1 MIGVFIWSIEE
12 PMAGSSA
19 EVYDVCLYVYP
30 FGGRLCCCWN
40 RCDLFYGI
48 DREGG
53 MGNGCSLRF
62 ESCLRS
68 SMNYN

>member
-1 MIGVFIWSIEE
+1 MQTKCVSFMIGVSIWSIEE

-40 RCDLFYGI
+40 RCDLFYGN
-48 DREGG
+48 RYGG
-53 MGNGCSLRF
+53 GSGVWLF
-62 ESCLRS
+62 LAV
-68 SMNYN
+68 

>member
-1 MIGVFIWSIEE
+1 
-12 PMAGSSA
+12 MAGSSA

-53 MGNGCSLRF
+53 MGNGCSLQF
-62 ESCLRS
+62 ESCLRTHR
-68 SMNYN
+68 